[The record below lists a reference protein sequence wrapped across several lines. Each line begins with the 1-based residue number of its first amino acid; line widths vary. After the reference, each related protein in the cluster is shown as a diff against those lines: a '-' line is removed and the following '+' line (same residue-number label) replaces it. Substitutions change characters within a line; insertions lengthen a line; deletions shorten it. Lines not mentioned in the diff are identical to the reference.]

1 MNLVK
6 MPLALILLFSGIII
20 IIYTLYSS
28 YGIFT
33 AKNPAP
39 EIFKVEQKTTLQK
52 GGSQDTQAQL
62 QDMLQE
68 QLKGLLP
75 TGSIPTLLNMF
86 SWSIFAGISILAGT
100 QISSLGIK
108 LLK

>member
-1 MNLVK
+1 MIK
-6 MPLALILLFSGIII
+6 KISGLILLLGGMVIIL
-20 IIYTLYSS
+20 YTLYYS

-33 AKNPAP
+33 VKTSAP
-39 EIFKVEQKTTLQK
+39 EIFKVEQRTTLQK
-52 GGSQDTQAQL
+52 SGSQDTQAQL

>member
-1 MNLVK
+1 MIK
-6 MPLALILLFSGIII
+6 KISGLILLLGGMVIIL
-20 IIYTLYSS
+20 YTLYYS

-33 AKNPAP
+33 VKTSAP
-39 EIFKVEQKTTLQK
+39 EIFKVEQRTTLQK
-52 GGSQDTQAQL
+52 SGSQDTQVQL

-68 QLKGLLP
+68 QLKGLVP
-75 TGSIPTLLNMF
+75 AGSIPTLLNML
-86 SWSIFAGISILAGT
+86 SWSIFASILIFGGT